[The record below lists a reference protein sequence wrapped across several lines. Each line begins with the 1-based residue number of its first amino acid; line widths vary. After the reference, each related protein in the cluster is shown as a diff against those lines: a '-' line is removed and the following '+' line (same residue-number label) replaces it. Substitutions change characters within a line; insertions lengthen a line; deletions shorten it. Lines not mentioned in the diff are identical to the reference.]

1 MKILLFV
8 TCTALG
14 GYYAKCNKTEIEI
27 LDVITSIWNL
37 KNETNWW
44 ILKKKKNRVI
54 DMEKKLM
61 VTSRERE
68 RSSENV
74 LHVAVTVVSMIIKL

>member
-27 LDVITSIWNL
+27 LDVITSMWNL
-37 KNETNWW
+37 KNEKNWL
-44 ILKKKKNRVI
+44 ILKKKK
-54 DMEKKLM
+54 KKQSHRYGQE
-61 VTSRERE
+61 TNGYQQREGKE
-68 RSSENV
+68 
-74 LHVAVTVVSMIIKL
+74 